1 MEKQVLSTIAEH
13 GMLVPGD
20 SIVVGLSGGADSV
33 ALTHFLL
40 GLSDFDL
47 QIICVHVHH
56 GLRGDEADRDAGFC
70 KEFCEQLGIELVVF
84 EKDAAAEARKM
95 GVTVEEAGRVL
106 RYDCFNQVLR
116 RQGFNKIAV
125 AHNANDTAET
135 IIMQI
140 MRGAGGIRGIPAV
153 NGNIIRPLTDTSREG
168 ILEYCAGHGLTFC
181 TDSTNNANDYTRNW
195 VRNVLLPQIEANLN
209 PSAKQALQRLAKI
222 SGDEADFLD
231 KIAKNAFSE
240 CVQHSDN
247 GLKIDLEQLG
257 QHDVAIKRR
266 IVRIALGEA
275 LGGMKDITY
284 DHVESLL
291 ALETSQSGKR
301 VSLPKGYIA
310 ERVYHK
316 ICIKIPVS
324 VDDFSVTLPRNTPV
338 HIPQLEATVH
348 LGDTILRENAFTK
361 ALDCGKI
368 TDVQIRNRLKGDRI
382 FFSNVGTKKIKD
394 FFTDKKIPRENRE
407 KAVFIA
413 CGQDI
418 ILIMGEDFAKPIES
432 HKFDPESDSN
442 TIYLQI
448 WNE

>member
-1 MEKQVLSTIAEH
+1 MEKQVLSTIAKH
-13 GMLVPGD
+13 NMLALGD
-20 SIVVGLSGGADSV
+20 SVVVGLSGGADSV
-33 ALTHFLL
+33 ALTHFLRN
-40 GLSDFDL
+40 LSNFDL
-47 QIICVHVHH
+47 QIICVHIHH
-56 GLRGDEADRDAGFC
+56 GLRGDEADRDAAFC
-70 KEFCEQLGIELVVF
+70 KEFCEQFGIELVVF
-84 EKDAAAEARKM
+84 KKDAAAEARKM
-95 GVTVEEAGRVL
+95 GVTVEEAGRIL
-106 RYDCFNQVLR
+106 RYNCFNQVLQQR
-116 RQGFNKIAV
+116 GFKKIAV
-125 AHNANDTAET
+125 AHSADDVAET

-153 NGNIIRPLTDTSREG
+153 NGNIIRPLVYISRED
-168 ILEYCAGHGLTFC
+168 ILAYCAGHGLAFC

-195 VRNVLLPQIEANLN
+195 VRNVLLPQIEVNLN
-209 PSAKQALQRLAKI
+209 PSAKEALQRLAKI
-222 SGDEADFLD
+222 SADEADFLD
-231 KIAKNAFSE
+231 KTAKNAFAE

-247 GLKIDLEQLG
+247 GLTIDLELLM

-266 IVRIALGEA
+266 IVRIVLSEA
-275 LGGMKDITY
+275 LGDMKDITY

-310 ERVYHK
+310 EKVYHK
-316 ICIKIPVS
+316 ICIKIPTD
-324 VDDFSVTLPRNTPV
+324 VDDFSVTLSRNTPV
-338 HIPQLEATVH
+338 YIPQLEATVH

-368 TDVQIRNRLKGDRI
+368 TDVQIRTRLKGDRI

-394 FFTDKKIPRENRE
+394 FFTDKKIPRGDRE

-418 ILIMGEDFAKPIES
+418 ILIVGEGFAKPIES
-432 HKFDPESDSN
+432 HKFDPKSDSN